1 MMKTTKTWN
10 VLVVE
15 DELGDVHLIRMAVE
29 KWPEV
34 VLYTVPN
41 AVQAHQFVLRKAPF
55 ENVPTPDLILLD
67 LRMPIYDGSTVL
79 STIYGDPAFA
89 ACKVVVF
96 TSSRLLADQSR
107 CKKLGAHDYVN
118 KPTDWPAWK
127 ETLREI
133 LHKHLPGFSMT
144 T

>member
-1 MMKTTKTWN
+1 MSTSKTYN
-10 VLVVE
+10 ILVVE
-15 DELGDVHLIRMAVE
+15 DQLGDVHLIKMAAE
-29 KWPEV
+29 AWPSV

-55 ENVPTPDLILLD
+55 EHVPIPDLILLD

-79 STIYGDPAFA
+79 ATVIGKPEFA
-89 ACKVVVF
+89 NCRVVVF
-96 TSSRLLADQSR
+96 TSSRLLSDQST

-118 KPTDWPAWK
+118 KPTEWPAWK
-127 ETLREI
+127 ATIRDI
-133 LHKHLPGFSMT
+133 LHKHLKGFGET

>member
-1 MMKTTKTWN
+1 MKTIKSWN

-15 DELGDVHLIRMAVE
+15 DEPGDVHLIKTAVE
-29 KWPEV
+29 RWPDV

-41 AVQAHQFVLRKAPF
+41 AVQANQFVLRKAPF
-55 ENVPTPDLILLD
+55 EQVPTPDLVLLD
-67 LRMPIYDGSTVL
+67 LRMPLYDGSAVL
-79 STIYGDPAFA
+79 NIIHGNPDFA
-89 ACKVVVF
+89 ECKVVVF

-127 ETLREI
+127 ETIRDI
-133 LHKHLPGFSMT
+133 LHKHLTGFSDPT
-144 T
+144 